1 MKSKL
6 LFGILLLAS
15 FRGFAQLGGVVQ
27 SAVDTTE
34 VLIGAQLNYTLQVK
48 LDSLSEVV
56 FPEPLEAAPFE
67 VIETFPTD
75 TLRTQSHYLFTK
87 KYALIQFDSGR
98 YTIPP
103 QKIVVNGFVKLTDT
117 IPIQVKNVVVD
128 TLKQKLYDIKPQ
140 IAVAKNYNAWL
151 VRFLW
156 ACTILFFL
164 IGGVWSYF
172 FTQRRREIRN
182 AALPPFERAIE
193 ELKALERSQP
203 KVQEEYKD
211 YYSKLTEIVRRYLEE
226 EAKIDALESTSSQLL
241 DKMLLLKDAGKIP
254 LEKETLKNLK
264 TVLETADLVKFARA
278 VPEVGTAPRDREWV
292 EAIVVETK
300 EVLPEPTPEELQAK
314 EEYQQLLRKQ
324 RQKKQLRYGLAGVGV
339 VMLLALIS
347 SILLYGYYPVMDT
360 LLGYHTKKLE
370 RSIWAS
376 SLYGAPPVQLETPE
390 ILIRNENTPP
400 QVQEFEMGGLDQ
412 PFYVSLQFTVKPPK
426 PGQQGQNDGIVD
438 EQETQALIDG
448 ILETYQ
454 QKGAS
459 NMLVDSEVVTTAKG
473 LPALKISGTLDYGL
487 EDNVPKK
494 RLIFST
500 LLFDFDK
507 GKIALTITYEKN
519 DRYGPQIAER
529 ITDSIDLIKEL

>member
-1 MKSKL
+1 
-6 LFGILLLAS
+6 
-15 FRGFAQLGGVVQ
+15 VVQ

-140 IAVAKNYNAWL
+140 IAVEKNYNTWL

-164 IGGVWSYF
+164 IGGVWAYY

-360 LLGYHTKKLE
+360 LLGYPTKKLE

-412 PFYVSLQFTVKPPK
+412 PFYVALQFTVKPPN
-426 PGQQGQNDGIVD
+426 PGQQEQNDGIVD